1 VADWFDQQVAGVNQ
15 QGQQQGM
22 PQVATAPDG
31 VPVYSQGGQY
41 FTKNADGSMTQ
52 QYQGGAPD
60 WLMQQTGGGQQAG
73 GQMPAGIDPHLAQL
87 YQQYGI
93 TPGGSGS
100 GLGDWQ
106 YWQGQALNNAN
117 GDWSYITGRLGSDLA
132 GQGPDTGGK
141 GAGGGT
147 GTIANPTVP
156 QAGQNFQNAQQQGPY
171 QAPGAY
177 TPQTITQPGAV
188 TPQQVTPQPTAAPG
202 TITPQTVQG
211 PQALQAQTL
220 ANPTGFQAPT
230 QADLQNNPQF
240 QYAQQQ
246 AMQQLVNS
254 GAAAGVARGSNT
266 WKALQD
272 QAANLAGQQYQ
283 QVYNNA
289 LQGYQTNTTN
299 TLNYNQANQG
309 NLAQAYGLTNQYQQ
323 QAALANQGANLQAQS
338 ANVGNQMQAGQFNA
352 GQNLQGQL
360 ANQSAGLNA
369 GQFNAGM
376 NFNTQQANQANA
388 ASAYG
393 LNAQT
398 GLNAYQANVSN
409 ALGQGQL
416 GLGYQQ
422 GANSLALGQGQL
434 GLGYANYGLNQNA
447 QNYGQAANTFQL
459 NQGANQQAYNQ
470 NYSLA
475 QLGLAANGQ
484 MAQAGQNYGNQ
495 ATNAYEGIG
504 NAQAAGSQQQGT
516 NWGNA
521 LGGAV
526 NTGAQ
531 LWALGQLGQPQT
543 GGAGFINPNQP
554 QTGQASWTPGGN
566 AQPSGD
572 PWQTMNQ

>member
-1 VADWFDQQVAGVNQ
+1 MADWFDQQLQTITGDQATAGSPAPAVNQ

-22 PQVATAPDG
+22 QQVATAPDG
-31 VPVYSQGGQY
+31 VPVYSSGGQY

-52 QYQGGAPD
+52 QFQGGAPS
-60 WLMQQTGGGQQAG
+60 WLTQQTGGGGQQG
-73 GQMPAGIDPHLAQL
+73 GAAPTLNTQDPSSVQAYISYYANQ
-87 YQQYGI
+87 
-93 TPGGSGS
+93 PGANPSLKNDPG
-100 GLGDWQ
+100 
-106 YWQGQALNNAN
+106 YWQQKISSGE
-117 GDWSYITGRLGSDLA
+117 LGSD
-132 GQGPDTGGK
+132 PNYIIGK
-141 GAGGGT
+141 FMLPEGAGSPSGGAA
-147 GTIANPTVP
+147 GTLANPVVP
-156 QAGQNFQNAQQQGPY
+156 QAGQNFQAAQQQGPY

-177 TPQTITQPGAV
+177 TPQQIQQPGNV

-220 ANPTGFQAPT
+220 ANPSGFQAPT

-246 AMQQLVNS
+246 AMQALVNS
-254 GAAAGVARGSNT
+254 GAAQGVARGSNT

-289 LQGYQTNTTN
+289 LQGYQTNTQN

-338 ANVGNQMQAGQFNA
+338 ANVGNQMQSGQFNA

-434 GLGYANYGLNQNA
+434 GLGYANYGLNQQG
-447 QNYGQAANTFQL
+447 QNYNQAANTYQL
-459 NQGANQQAYNQ
+459 NQGANQQLFNN

-475 QLGLAANGQ
+475 QLGAYTNGQ
-484 MAQAGQNYGNQ
+484 MNVAGANYGNQ

-504 NAQAAGSQQQGT
+504 NAQAAGSQQQGQ
-516 NWGNA
+516 NWGGT
-521 LGGAV
+521 LGNLANFGAGLSLY
-526 NTGAQ
+526 NQ
-531 LWALGQLGQPQT
+531 YQQPQ
-543 GGAGFINPNQP
+543 AG
-554 QTGQASWTPGGN
+554 TSTA
-566 AQPSGD
+566 SGD
-572 PWQTMNQ
+572 PRFTAM